1 MGGCAPSAQ
10 RGQPARAVAEI
21 RTEAGGFGLDGPGI
35 TFDIERDELTF
46 ASCTNPV
53 ALRSEVELAAAS
65 RKPRTQRSKT
75 LQGSSRD
82 ASALPAMPRTCAASA
97 SASTASSAPENAA

>member
-1 MGGCAPSAQ
+1 MGGYAPSAQ

-21 RTEAGGFGLDGPGI
+21 RTEAGGFGLDGPAI

-53 ALRSEVELAAAS
+53 AS

-75 LQGSSRD
+75 VQGSSGD